1 MADRIT
7 AVVESIFHSWRLR
20 LSRKPSPRAFQA
32 CLRSLD
38 AIIYLPPVTLAA
50 GWSRADVQN
59 RSIDMTAV
67 KTSGGQ

>member
-1 MADRIT
+1 VRYAGWANSASLDAI
-7 AVVESIFHSWRLR
+7 S
-20 LSRKPSPRAFQA
+20 
-32 CLRSLD
+32 LRSLD
-38 AIIYLPPVTLAA
+38 AIIYLPSITLIA